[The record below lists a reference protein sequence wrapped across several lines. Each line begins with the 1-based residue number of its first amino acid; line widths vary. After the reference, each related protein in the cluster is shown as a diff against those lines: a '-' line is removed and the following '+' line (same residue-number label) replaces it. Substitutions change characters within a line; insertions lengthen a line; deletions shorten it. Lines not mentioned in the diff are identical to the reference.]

1 MSNHITL
8 EIKGDTDFAGDIDGS
23 GEITFELADAAEASI
38 LVDYDGPD
46 ELVLGIH
53 SKVGLTLGHRGE
65 LTLSGGLNRDV
76 LQKEFT
82 GEVRADLTIDRRMK
96 ARIRQEWRTSGPK
109 LSVALT
115 VTF

>member
-23 GEITFELADAAEASI
+23 GEITFELSDAAEASI

-53 SKVGLTLGHRGE
+53 SKVGLTLGHKGK
-65 LTLSGGLNRDV
+65 LTLSGGLNRDL

-82 GEVRADLTIDRRMK
+82 GEVRADLKIDRRMK
-96 ARIRQEWRTSGPK
+96 ARIRQQWKPKGPK